1 MDLIQSKEIIL
12 NEINKLFETY
22 QIKEIDS
29 SQKLNELNNDV
40 TITHQMNQKLMK
52 EIEEKDKLLL
62 LNERKCYDYEVM
74 INKIQDE
81 ANKELDEKTKHD
93 MLRAKDTEI
102 FNCTEEIKRLQKKV
116 NELEEKLEEKLTPK
130 KGQSDQYW
138 LDNEMNSFHDD
149 PEKVKLAIET
159 YSKHVD
165 RDDLTIMD
173 IAKTSIGINGW
184 YEEGKKSLVERMK
197 DSIQKE
203 ENIEEKVEE
212 VEEVGEVGEV
222 EEVGEEKT
230 GETTE
235 EMSDVDEVSSKKSS
249 SSSEEEEGEL
259 VSVIKHY
266 GKEYYIIE
274 GEDPQYIYAIEDGEL
289 GEKKGEF
296 KNGKKHIYKNK

>member
-62 LNERKCYDYEVM
+62 LNEKKCYDYEVM

-116 NELEEKLEEKLTPK
+116 NELEGKLTPK
-130 KGQSDQYW
+130 KGQNDQYW

-173 IAKTSIGINGW
+173 IAQTSIGINGW

-212 VEEVGEVGEV
+212 VEEVGEEKEEEEV
-222 EEVGEEKT
+222 EEEKT

-249 SSSEEEEGEL
+249 SEEEEEEIT
-259 VSVIKHY
+259 VSTIKHY

-274 GEDPQYIYAIEDGEL
+274 GEDPQYIYAIEDGDL

-296 KNGKKHIYKNK
+296 KNGKKHMYKNK

>member
-40 TITHQMNQKLMK
+40 TITHQMNQKLLK

-116 NELEEKLEEKLTPK
+116 NELERKLEEKLTPK

-173 IAKTSIGINGW
+173 IAQTSIGINGW

-212 VEEVGEVGEV
+212 VGEV
-222 EEVGEEKT
+222 EVEEKT

-249 SSSEEEEGEL
+249 SSEEEQEL
-259 VSVIKHY
+259 VASVIKHY

-296 KNGKKHIYKNK
+296 KNGKKHMYKNK

>member
-40 TITHQMNQKLMK
+40 TITHQMNQKLLK

-62 LNERKCYDYEVM
+62 LNEKKCYDYEVM

-116 NELEEKLEEKLTPK
+116 NELEGKLEEKLTPK

-173 IAKTSIGINGW
+173 IAQTSIGINGW

-212 VEEVGEVGEV
+212 VEEVGE
-222 EEVGEEKT
+222 EEEEKT

-249 SSSEEEEGEL
+249 SEEEEEIT
-259 VSVIKHY
+259 VSTIKHY

-296 KNGKKHIYKNK
+296 KNGKKHMYKNK

>member
-102 FNCTEEIKRLQKKV
+102 FNLQ
-116 NELEEKLEEKLTPK
+116 NLPILNL
-130 KGQSDQYW
+130 
-138 LDNEMNSFHDD
+138 
-149 PEKVKLAIET
+149 
-159 YSKHVD
+159 
-165 RDDLTIMD
+165 
-173 IAKTSIGINGW
+173 INGRLL
-184 YEEGKKSLVERMK
+184 KQTLR
-197 DSIQKE
+197 
-203 ENIEEKVEE
+203 
-212 VEEVGEVGEV
+212 
-222 EEVGEEKT
+222 
-230 GETTE
+230 
-235 EMSDVDEVSSKKSS
+235 
-249 SSSEEEEGEL
+249 
-259 VSVIKHY
+259 VIH
-266 GKEYYIIE
+266 
-274 GEDPQYIYAIEDGEL
+274 
-289 GEKKGEF
+289 
-296 KNGKKHIYKNK
+296 

>member
-62 LNERKCYDYEVM
+62 LNEKKCYDYEVM

-116 NELEEKLEEKLTPK
+116 NELEGKLTPK
-130 KGQSDQYW
+130 KGQNDQYW

-173 IAKTSIGINGW
+173 IAQTSIGINGW

-212 VEEVGEVGEV
+212 VEEVGEEKEEEEV
-222 EEVGEEKT
+222 EEEKT

-249 SSSEEEEGEL
+249 SEEEEEEIT
-259 VSVIKHY
+259 VSTIKHY

-274 GEDPQYIYAIEDGEL
+274 GEDPQYIYAIEDGDL